1 MCPNTYSFSAAY
13 NRCSSFSNMDVDS
26 LSVNISELKKTK
38 SEFALAQ
45 RNLLR
50 SARRNRQT
58 PFERM
63 GLDVFS
69 FAVCCAFHANKI
81 ELGQLY
87 VRTHLA
93 IPRGSRVWDEDG
105 DDDSGGYDE
114 SLCAQM
120 LVDALVNPVFVVN
133 FHDVNSSI
141 HFRAARFY
149 AEWGVFQWL
158 LQVNTR
164 GVSPPRGAVVNEFI
178 DQFPDSSRSGEQA
191 TAFLQRLLDRKVSK
205 KKWIRSFR
213 KRWRAVYMKMP
224 TGTLL
229 SNEQIGETVLATWG
243 ILWVVI
249 ENVQFE
255 IGIC

>member
-1 MCPNTYSFSAAY
+1 MFICSNTDLFCVAY
-13 NRCSSFSNMDVDS
+13 NRCSSLSNMDVDS
-26 LSVNISELKKTK
+26 LSVHLADVKKAK
-38 SEFALAQ
+38 REFALAQ

-50 SARRNRQT
+50 SERRNRKT

-63 GLDVFS
+63 GLNVFS
-69 FAVCCAFHANKI
+69 VAVCCVFLSNKI

-93 IPRGSRVWDEDG
+93 IPRGSRVWDGDG

-120 LVDALVNPVFVVN
+120 LVDALVNPVFVVH
-133 FHDVNSSI
+133 FDDVNSSI
-141 HFRAARFY
+141 HFKAARFY
-149 AEWGVFQWL
+149 GEWGVFQWL
-158 LQVNTR
+158 VQVNAR

-178 DQFPDSSRSGEQA
+178 DQFPDSSRSGEEA
-191 TAFLQRLLDRKVSK
+191 TALLQRLLHRTVSK

-213 KRWRAVYMKMP
+213 KRWRAVYIKMP

-229 SNEQIGETVLATWG
+229 SNEQIGEKVSKN
-243 ILWVVI
+243 WVT
-249 ENVQFE
+249 Q
-255 IGIC
+255 